1 VYHIIINNEWQKL
14 HRQSQTM
21 TMLFSCLI
29 TDINHSN
36 GTEVWAYVI
45 SLSLP
50 HFIEVPVPMQV
61 NE

>member
-1 VYHIIINNEWQKL
+1 MAKIASPVADYDNAKI
-14 HRQSQTM
+14 
-21 TMLFSCLI
+21 SCLI

-36 GTEVWAYVI
+36 GTEVWAYAI

-50 HFIEVPVPMQV
+50 LFIEVPVPMQV

>member
-1 VYHIIINNEWQKL
+1 MAKIAPPVADYDNAFLLSYYGYKSFQWY
-14 HRQSQTM
+14 
-21 TMLFSCLI
+21 
-29 TDINHSN
+29 
-36 GTEVWAYVI
+36 EVWAYVI